1 MLFLEYIVITTS
13 ADVVMNR
20 GARVHFARGIRH
32 LCYSDLLPAI
42 FIVFQKPIKIDPP
55 AEVSRVARFFKP
67 AQKGRRLE
75 VLDWRKMSDW
85 LTRDHVITLL
95 NSRWLPKYFLEFF
108 LSRGGCDC

>member
-75 VLDWRKMSDW
+75 VREC
-85 LTRDHVITLL
+85 TLAFS
-95 NSRWLPKYFLEFF
+95 N
-108 LSRGGCDC
+108 

>member
-20 GARVHFARGIRH
+20 GARVHCARGIRH

-75 VLDWRKMSDW
+75 VREC
-85 LTRDHVITLL
+85 REAENAAPFR
-95 NSRWLPKYFLEFF
+95 NSLE
-108 LSRGGCDC
+108 

>member
-1 MLFLEYIVITTS
+1 
-13 ADVVMNR
+13 MNR

-75 VLDWRKMSDW
+75 VREWEIAFKRPLSQDTRVFS
-85 LTRDHVITLL
+85 LTVH
-95 NSRWLPKYFLEFF
+95 SSLE
-108 LSRGGCDC
+108 LRSPREDSCKPDCMKKIMF

>member
-1 MLFLEYIVITTS
+1 
-13 ADVVMNR
+13 MNR

-75 VLDWRKMSDW
+75 VREWDEVCPLFRPFEPAINFSPAGQ
-85 LTRDHVITLL
+85 RCPTLA
-95 NSRWLPKYFLEFF
+95 
-108 LSRGGCDC
+108 RGLFRYVM

>member
-1 MLFLEYIVITTS
+1 
-13 ADVVMNR
+13 MNR

-75 VLDWRKMSDW
+75 VRECRLGNYCFIQYSLTVMNTQSMLGLTKMQSQSKKG
-85 LTRDHVITLL
+85 TLEL
-95 NSRWLPKYFLEFF
+95 VGAQW
-108 LSRGGCDC
+108 

>member
-1 MLFLEYIVITTS
+1 
-13 ADVVMNR
+13 MNR
-20 GARVHFARGIRH
+20 GARVHFSRGIRH

-75 VLDWRKMSDW
+75 VREWIKSLPARHGKSLPSILKFVKLNNKIRKYQLNVAGSFQF
-85 LTRDHVITLL
+85 LRLETL
-95 NSRWLPKYFLEFF
+95 K
-108 LSRGGCDC
+108 GA